1 MANLMVIRV
10 DDEGEAVLIV
20 THQDG
25 VTPMGFATQMTF
37 EDFLEHRSQ
46 SKDACRSS
54 NGISNPSRGF
64 WKANPASKSTLIP
77 PSHALRST
85 PSIWRAAVFPGS
97 FDRRN
102 SRLPHCAGPDVIRR

>member
-37 EDFLEHRSQ
+37 EDFLERPLSIEG
-46 SKDACRSS
+46 CLRSS

-64 WKANPASKSTLIP
+64 SESKSGQQIYIDT
-77 PSHALRST
+77 
-85 PSIWRAAVFPGS
+85 SIEWRRDRRRHRRAAAFP
-97 FDRRN
+97 
-102 SRLPHCAGPDVIRR
+102 RL